1 MPKDQVA
8 VLYRAYQMLHIRS
21 SGEKDPK
28 AALTNNRS
36 ISDKRVSRPDD
47 SGFCKAAVSNDKTS
61 GLKKEYRN
69 GTEK

>member
-36 ISDKRVSRPDD
+36 ISDNEFPGPMIQAFVKRRYQMIKPQD
-47 SGFCKAAVSNDKTS
+47 
-61 GLKKEYRN
+61 
-69 GTEK
+69 